1 MFLSVSVAVTLGRRL
16 VQWAII
22 DIQHSDSCADVI
34 EKLYYSC
41 GFEPICVH
49 CASEDTIDSEE
60 FLPQCEDCQ
69 HLGRT
74 AKPKKKS

>member
-1 MFLSVSVAVTLGRRL
+1 MPGRL
-16 VQWAII
+16 VGVFVK
-22 DIQHSDSCADVI
+22 DHTCSCTDVI

-69 HLGRT
+69 HLG
-74 AKPKKKS
+74 